1 MMSIARRTTGLPLHG
16 VKRTSFNLLKR
27 SWSWKGNGNEEEG
40 GLKMNDP
47 LREVFISQ
55 SNDIFSN
62 LALEDWLYRHHDF
75 QHKHL
80 LLLWR
85 NNPCVVIGRHQNP
98 WVEAN
103 VPFLRGQD
111 IDLARRNSGGGTVY
125 HDLGNIN
132 CTFFTHRDQYRR
144 RHNLEIICSAIQR
157 LTNLNVGINARE
169 DIVLNSETKISGTA
183 AKLGRCSAYHHCT
196 VLVDVNGAVLH
207 ESLNSKASNIESR
220 ATQSVRVPVQNIK
233 EAYPSATT
241 DSLLESIG
249 WEFLRTDV
257 NGDDQGLSN
266 NKNRGFHLVR
276 PDNDW
281 YKGLDDIKKEL
292 QGYNWVFGKTPKF
305 RVVRTFQLPEN
316 LMPEISGTSPSI
328 GFELVVEKGFVID
341 VKIALPRGMLDPDY
355 DLANI
360 LYGQPFTKNLPQ
372 LVEASLDSVFDEK
385 KNFLMECVQESIR
398 GIV

>member
-1 MMSIARRTTGLPLHG
+1 MSILVLER
-16 VKRTSFNLLKR
+16 
-27 SWSWKGNGNEEEG
+27 NGNEKEG
-40 GLKMNDP
+40 GHKLEDP
-47 LREVFISQ
+47 VREVFISQ

-98 WVEAN
+98 WVETN
-103 VPFLRGQD
+103 VPFLRDHD
-111 IDLARRNSGGGTVY
+111 IDLARRNSGGGTVF

-157 LTNLNVGINARE
+157 LTNLDVGINSRE
-169 DIVLNSETKISGTA
+169 DIVLNSEHKISGTA

-196 VLVDVNGAVLH
+196 VLVDVNAAVLH
-207 ESLNSKASNIESR
+207 DSLSSKVGNVESR
-220 ATQSVRVPVQNIK
+220 ATQSVRVPVKNIK

-249 WEFLRTDV
+249 FEFLRTDI
-257 NGDDQGLSN
+257 NGEDQGVQN
-266 NKNRGFHLVR
+266 NKNWGFHLVR

-281 YKGLDDIKKEL
+281 YNGIDETKKEL
-292 QGYNWVFGKTPKF
+292 QGYNWVLGKTPKF
-305 RVVRTFQLPEN
+305 KV
-316 LMPEISGTSPSI
+316 MKKISSS
-328 GFELVVEKGFVID
+328 
-341 VKIALPRGMLDPDY
+341 
-355 DLANI
+355 
-360 LYGQPFTKNLPQ
+360 
-372 LVEASLDSVFDEK
+372 
-385 KNFLMECVQESIR
+385 
-398 GIV
+398 

>member
-1 MMSIARRTTGLPLHG
+1 MLFSGMR
-16 VKRTSFNLLKR
+16 LLASAHHSPKLNAWIKR

-40 GLKMNDP
+40 GSKMSDP

-85 NNPCVVIGRHQNP
+85 NSPCVVVGRHQNP

-103 VPFLRGQD
+103 VPFLRGND
-111 IDLARRNSGGGTVY
+111 IDLARRNSGGGTVF

-157 LTNLNVGINARE
+157 LTNLDVAINSRE

-196 VLVDVNGAVLH
+196 VLVDVNAAVLH
-207 ESLNSKASNIESR
+207 ESLNSKASNVESR

-233 EAYPSATT
+233 EAYPSVTT
-241 DSLLESIG
+241 DKLLESIG
-249 WEFLRTDV
+249 WEFLRTDI
-257 NGDDQGLSN
+257 NGDDQGISN
-266 NKNRGFHLVR
+266 SKNRGFHLVR

-281 YKGLDDIKKEL
+281 YKGIDDIKKEL

-305 RVVRTFQLPEN
+305 K
-316 LMPEISGTSPSI
+316 IKKS
-328 GFELVVEKGFVID
+328 FELPDSLIPGVSGMEPSVEFELIVDKGVVSD
-341 VKIALPRGMLDPDY
+341 VKVVLPKGMLDPDY
-355 DLANI
+355 DLAGI
-360 LYGQPFTKNLPQ
+360 LYGRPFTLNL
-372 LVEASLDSVFDEK
+372 LDEVRRSLDSVPDQKRHFIIDCLE
-385 KNFLMECVQESIR
+385 ESVL
-398 GIV
+398 GVA